1 MLSQRLCG
9 DKDILIHIVIAFDV
23 NPLRRHTQRDW
34 QCVTFKKKTFS
45 F

>member
-9 DKDILIHIVIAFDV
+9 DKDILKHIVIAFEV
-23 NPLRRHTQRDW
+23 KPLRRHTQRDW